1 MRISELAKIVG
12 GTISSGAA
20 DIDIKDV
27 APIESAGPGAV
38 TFLANGRYTKFL
50 KETKASAVLVPPG
63 KWESSAA
70 LIVVDDPYFAFT
82 QVLQALFPLT
92 LDQPEGIHPTVIT
105 GKDVSIGERVSI
117 GPYGV
122 IEDRVRI
129 GAGTTIFPHTFIGR
143 GSEIGKDCTIYSNV
157 SIRDRIKI
165 GHRVIIHSGTV
176 IGSDGFGFAP
186 KDGIYHK
193 IPQIGIVVIED
204 DVEIGANCA
213 IDRAALGETRIG
225 EGVKLDNL
233 IQIAHSVKIG
243 AHTVIAA
250 QSGISGSTVIGSRV
264 VIGGQV
270 GFVGH
275 ITVGD
280 GSMFGAQAGVTKS
293 VPGDRVYSGYPAREH
308 RRQLKLEAG
317 ITKLPDLIKRV
328 KELENRLKALAPE
341 HHREAE

>member
-1 MRISELAKIVG
+1 
-12 GTISSGAA
+12 
-20 DIDIKDV
+20 
-27 APIESAGPGAV
+27 
-38 TFLANGRYTKFL
+38 
-50 KETKASAVLVPPG
+50 
-63 KWESSAA
+63 
-70 LIVVDDPYFAFT
+70 
-82 QVLQALFPLT
+82 
-92 LDQPEGIHPTVIT
+92 
-105 GKDVSIGERVSI
+105 
-117 GPYGV
+117 
-122 IEDRVRI
+122 
-129 GAGTTIFPHTFIGR
+129 
-143 GSEIGKDCTIYSNV
+143 
-157 SIRDRIKI
+157 
-165 GHRVIIHSGTV
+165 
-176 IGSDGFGFAP
+176 
-186 KDGIYHK
+186 
-193 IPQIGIVVIED
+193 
-204 DVEIGANCA
+204 
-213 IDRAALGETRIG
+213 
-225 EGVKLDNL
+225 
-233 IQIAHSVKIG
+233 HSVKIG